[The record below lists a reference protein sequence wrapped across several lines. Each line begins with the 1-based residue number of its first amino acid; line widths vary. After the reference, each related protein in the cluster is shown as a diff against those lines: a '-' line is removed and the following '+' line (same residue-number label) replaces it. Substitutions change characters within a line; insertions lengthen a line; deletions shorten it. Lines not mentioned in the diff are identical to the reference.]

1 MKYSIV
7 SFKNVLTDNEIFR
20 YDADYFHPNALKVLS
35 ILKSKKYCLIEKAFD
50 VTKLAGF
57 EYTEYFTQENMA
69 STDNYIAL
77 TSKNIQNEE
86 LNLQEYITIDKLT
99 ADGNLKRSKLQKGDV
114 VLSYTGEYRRALTLF
129 EDNYQLGPNICLIR
143 NKDLGLKSTYLSTFL
158 NSRLGQVILDKE
170 KTLSAQPTVAMSRIR
185 KIPIPLVSESFQNV
199 IDKCIKLKHFNIENS
214 KKTYKQA
221 EELLSKEFNLSNWQP
236 KHKLYSIKKY
246 SDVEKVNRFDAEY
259 FQRKY
264 DEIIEKIKSYSGG
277 WDKLSDI
284 IQPPK
289 KGIEV
294 GSEEYCEQGIPF
306 VRVSNLSQYEI
317 NNNNMQYISEKY
329 YNSIANLYQP
339 KKGEILLSKDGTPG
353 IAHYL
358 SETPQKVITSGGILR
373 LVVNNNEYLPEY
385 LALVLNSIIA
395 QMQVE
400 RVSSGA
406 LIKHWLVDEI
416 QNTLIPKLEIN
427 KQMEIVEQLKEAT
440 RLRKQSKLLLEIAKR
455 GVEIAIEEN
464 EEIAT
469 KWINEQLLEIGM
481 EL

>member
-35 ILKSKKYCLIEKAFD
+35 IMKSKKYCLIEKAFD

-86 LNLQEYITIDKLT
+86 LNLQEYITIDKLI

-114 VLSYTGEYRRALTLF
+114 ILSYTGEYRRALTLF

-199 IDKCIKLKHFNIENS
+199 IDKCIKLKYFNIENS

-236 KHKLYSIKKY
+236 KYKLYSIKKY
-246 SDVEKVNRFDAEY
+246 SDVKNVNRFDAEY
-259 FQRKY
+259 FQPKY
-264 DEIIEKIKSYSGG
+264 DEIIEKIKSYPGG
-277 WDKLSDI
+277 WDYIRSLFN
-284 IQPPK
+284 QNK
-289 KGIEV
+289 KSFVLDKDTKYNYVEI
-294 GSEEYCEQGIPF
+294 GS
-306 VRVSNLSQYEI
+306 VNTSN
-317 NNNNMQYISEKY
+317 
-329 YNSIANLYQP
+329 
-339 KKGEILLSKDGTPG
+339 GEITPEIISGRDLPANAKIKLFNGDILISKVRTYRGAVAIIESSDYIGSGAFAVLQEKTETIINKETLYTFLKLKPILDLTLKYNTGTSYP
-353 IAHYL
+353 
-358 SETPQKVITSGGILR
+358 TITD
-373 LVVNNNEYLPEY
+373 ED
-385 LALVLNSIIA
+385 VLN
-395 QMQVE
+395 MP
-400 RVSSGA
+400 
-406 LIKHWLVDEI
+406 
-416 QNTLIPKLEIN
+416 IPKFNQDIQSVIKKNVQEC
-427 KQMEIVEQLKEAT
+427 KKMQL
-440 RLRKQSKLLLEIAKR
+440 QSKQLLEIAKR
-455 GVEIAIEEN
+455 GVEMAIEEN
-464 EEIAT
+464 EDIAT
-469 KWINEQLLEIGM
+469 EWINEQLLKLGIN
-481 EL
+481 LN